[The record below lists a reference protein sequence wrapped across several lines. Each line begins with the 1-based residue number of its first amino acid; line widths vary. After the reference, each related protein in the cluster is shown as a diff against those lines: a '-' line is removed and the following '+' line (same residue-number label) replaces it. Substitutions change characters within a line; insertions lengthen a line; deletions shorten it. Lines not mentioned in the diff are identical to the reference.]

1 VDDVRWF
8 ASNAYS
14 ALLVPALRE
23 LGLSIATEGRE
34 PARLALAMSARC
46 AEAAWR
52 FAKASGSRLLVYVW
66 DLQPWRTG
74 TGSYDPVWWMAGRFV
89 RLPRPLGGY
98 PERRGHQSRLR
109 YVAAHA
115 DAVWVPSA
123 MSREIVSEQFDIA
136 CERVPYCY
144 DSGRFEPALAAK
156 EVPPT
161 LLTVSRLQAYKDQA
175 AVLRAAA
182 LLDGAVQVRIIGRG
196 PERDRLEEL
205 ARRLGV
211 VCRIETSADDATVA
225 RAYHEARVVVCP
237 SRFEG
242 FGLTPVEGVA
252 SGVPVVASDIPPHRE
267 FVGGAARLVPPGDD
281 LALAAAIAEAL
292 DAAPADPGLVCDLTI
307 PAAAARFLAS
317 LQPLLG

>member
-14 ALLVPALRE
+14 ALLVPALRQA
-23 LGLSIATEGRE
+23 GLAIATEGER
-34 PARLALAMSARC
+34 PARLAVAMSART

-52 FAKASGSRLLVYVW
+52 FAKASGARLLVYVW

-74 TGSYDPVWWMAGRFV
+74 SGRYDPVWWMAGRFV
-89 RLPRPLGGY
+89 RLPRPIGGY
-98 PERRGHQSRLR
+98 PARRGHQSRLR
-109 YVAAHA
+109 YVTAHA

-123 MSREIVSEQFDIA
+123 LSQAIVTEQFGIA
-136 CERVPYCY
+136 CERVPHCY
-144 DSGRFEPALAAK
+144 DSCRFLPASAP
-156 EVPPT
+156 EDVPPT
-161 LLTVSRLQAYKDQA
+161 LLTVSRLQPYKDHA

-182 LLDGAVQVRIIGRG
+182 RLDRPVQVRIIGQG
-196 PERDRLEEL
+196 PERDRLETL
-205 ARRLGV
+205 ARRLGIIS
-211 VCRIETSADDATVA
+211 RIETSADDATVA
-225 RAYHEARVVVCP
+225 RAYHQARVVVCP

-252 SGVPVVASDIPPHRE
+252 SGTPVVASDIPPHRE

-281 LALAAAIAEAL
+281 IALAEAIAEAL
-292 DAAPADPGLVCDLTI
+292 DAAPADPTSMRELTI

-317 LQPLLG
+317 LQALLR

>member
-14 ALLVPALRE
+14 ALLVPALRHA
-23 LGLSIATEGRE
+23 GLAIATEGER
-34 PARLALAMSARC
+34 PARLAVAMSART
-46 AEAAWR
+46 AEEAWR
-52 FAKASGSRLLVYVW
+52 FAQASGARLLVYVW

-74 TGSYDPVWWMAGRFV
+74 SGRYDPVWWVAGRFV
-89 RLPRPLGGY
+89 RLPRPVGGY

-123 MSREIVSEQFDIA
+123 MSRGIVIEQFGVA

-144 DSGRFEPALAAK
+144 DSCRFGPAA
-156 EVPPT
+156 VPKDVPRT
-161 LLTVSRLQAYKDQA
+161 LLTVSRLQPYKDQA
-175 AVLRAAA
+175 VVLRAAA
-182 LLDGAVQVRIIGRG
+182 RLDRAVQVRIIGRG
-196 PERDRLEEL
+196 PERDRLQAL

-211 VCRIETSADDATVA
+211 VCRIETSADDATVT
-225 RAYHEARVVVCP
+225 RAYHEASVAVCP

-242 FGLTPVEGVA
+242 FGLTPVEAVA
-252 SGVPVVASDIPPHRE
+252 SGTPVVASDIPPHRE
-267 FVGGAARLVPPGDD
+267 FVVGAARLVPPGDD
-281 LALAAAIAEAL
+281 IALATAIAEAL
-292 DAAPADPGLVCDLTI
+292 DAAPADPGLVRDLTI

-317 LQPLLG
+317 LQPLLR

>member
-1 VDDVRWF
+1 MRWF
-8 ASNAYS
+8 ASNPYS
-14 ALLVPALRE
+14 ALVVPALRQA
-23 LGLSIATEGRE
+23 GLAVATEGDR
-34 PARLALAMSARC
+34 PARLAVAMSART

-52 FAKASGSRLLVYVW
+52 FARDCGARLLVYVW

-74 TGSYDPVWWMAGRFV
+74 RGRYDPVWWVSGRFV
-89 RLPRPLGGY
+89 RFPRPVGGY

-123 MSREIVSEQFDIA
+123 SSREIVTEQFGVT

-144 DSGRFEPALAAK
+144 DSSRFGPASAAR

-161 LLTVSRLQAYKDQA
+161 LLTVSRLQPYKDHA

-182 LLDGAVQVRIIGRG
+182 LLERPVQVRIIGRG
-196 PERDRLEEL
+196 PERDRLEAL

-211 VCRIETSADDATVA
+211 VCRIETTADDATVA
-225 RAYHEARVVVCP
+225 RAYHEARVAVCP

-242 FGLTPVEGVA
+242 FGLTPVEAVA
-252 SGVPVVASDIPPHRE
+252 SSTPVVASDIPPHRE
-267 FVGGAARLVPPGDD
+267 FVVGAARLVPPGDD
-281 LALAAAIAEAL
+281 TALAAAIAEAL
-292 DAAPADPGLVCDLTI
+292 DAPPADPGLVRDLTI
-307 PAAAARFLAS
+307 PAAADRFESS
-317 LQPLLG
+317 LRRLLR